1 MDALSNL
8 SSIRADVIEVW
19 DSRTLTYRPI
29 QDTIQQS
36 IVGLAPA
43 QLNSIELVAAAIG
56 NDAGFFS
63 TIAEGLDVKAEIAYV
78 DAQLA
83 LRDTAIAS
91 KASTTELVS
100 QLATRDTTIG
110 TKSDKSYVD
119 SELDALDGDIA
130 GKVSIA
136 ELASQ
141 LATRDSLLAGK
152 ASSVELASQLATRD
166 TALASKTPISTTTA
180 LDARVTGVEQVV
192 TATDSY
198 HYLETGEDAL
208 VIRGTNEIAA
218 NFLGAGAG
226 ALEGNALFYK
236 DVTTFG
242 TTTTPT
248 LQTTLVKARNATGL
262 VLTTSGGTTVLQSE
276 ENGDLV
282 VPHDLQCSGE
292 VAAGSM
298 RANSFVHNGT
308 LLSTQLAGKEDI
320 FEAQSPLQ
328 KTFDTEGDIGL
339 RIDPGADLEVT
350 DLHLRGNL
358 TLDGSM
364 PSAFFRAGK
373 VNADTTVA
381 TSAGRNVFTVDR
393 SNGDPVGRY
402 KVDFGETHPRSTA
415 YVYTIFVEN
424 ETNQSFCTATIEG
437 LASTFIRI
445 AVKDEAGTLT
455 NRAFHIMVL

>member
-8 SSIRADVIEVW
+8 SAIRADVIEVW
-19 DSRTLTYRPI
+19 DSRTSTYRPI

-83 LRDTAIAS
+83 VRDTAIAS
-91 KASTTELVS
+91 KASTTELAS
-100 QLATRDTTIG
+100 ELATRDTTIG
-110 TKSDKSYVD
+110 TKSDQSYVD

-152 ASSVELASQLATRD
+152 ASSVELASELATRD

-180 LDARVTGVEQVV
+180 LDARVTTVESVV
-192 TATDSY
+192 TATASY
-198 HYLETGEDAL
+198 HYLETGADAL
-208 VIRGTNEIAA
+208 VIRGTNEISA
-218 NFLGAGAG
+218 NFLGSSAGSQ
-226 ALEGNALFYK
+226 EGNALFYK
-236 DVTTFG
+236 DV

-262 VLTTSGGTTVLQSE
+262 VLTTSGGTTVLQSA

-282 VPHDLQCSGE
+282 VPHDLQCSGV
-292 VAAGSM
+292 VAAGSL
-298 RANSFVHNGT
+298 RGNSFVHNGT
-308 LLSTQLAGKEDI
+308 LLSTQLSGKEDI

-328 KTFDTEGDIGL
+328 KVLNTGGGSGL
-339 RIDPGADLEVT
+339 RINPGADLEVT

-424 ETNQSFCTATIEG
+424 ETSQSFCTATIEG
-437 LASTFIRI
+437 LSSTFIRI